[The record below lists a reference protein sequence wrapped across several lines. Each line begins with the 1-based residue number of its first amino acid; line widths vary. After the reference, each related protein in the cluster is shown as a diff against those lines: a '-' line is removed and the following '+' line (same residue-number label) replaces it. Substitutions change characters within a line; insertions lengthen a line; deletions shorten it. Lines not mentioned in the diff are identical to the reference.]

1 MAKLTDKQ
9 KMFCK
14 EYIVDLNAT
23 QAAIR
28 ADYSV
33 KTAQV
38 IGSENLSKPLI
49 QAEIQ
54 RLMSERAH
62 RVEIT
67 ADNVL
72 QDILDTRVQCENN
85 MTYWD
90 AQGNKRLDASA
101 VNGRSKSNELLG
113 RHIKLFTDKV
123 ELSVTEMP
131 EIVFKRHE

>member
-1 MAKLTDKQ
+1 
-9 KMFCK
+9 
-14 EYIVDLNAT
+14 
-23 QAAIR
+23 
-28 ADYSV
+28 
-33 KTAQV
+33 
-38 IGSENLSKPLI
+38 
-49 QAEIQ
+49 
-54 RLMSERAH
+54 
-62 RVEIT
+62 
-67 ADNVL
+67 
-72 QDILDTRVQCENN
+72 